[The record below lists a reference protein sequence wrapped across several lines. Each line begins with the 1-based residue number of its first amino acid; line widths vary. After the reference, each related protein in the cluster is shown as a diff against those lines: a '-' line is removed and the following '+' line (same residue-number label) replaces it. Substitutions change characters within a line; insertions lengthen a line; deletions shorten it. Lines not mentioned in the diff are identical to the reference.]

1 MFYKLKEYAFGV
13 LEGIQPGLTAEM
25 NDLENYG
32 ASKMNNNYFYRFFA
46 FQGTGEERQMIHVF
60 NVQAYPEVRL
70 THYENKLELDEEA
83 SDRLEPGNG

>member
-1 MFYKLKEYAFGV
+1 
-13 LEGIQPGLTAEM
+13 
-25 NDLENYG
+25 
-32 ASKMNNNYFYRFFA
+32 
-46 FQGTGEERQMIHVF
+46 MIHVF